1 MRGKYLTSMK
11 INQFSIL
18 NFSCDRAVV
27 QRQHGLVQ
35 TQMHSSH
42 LRVRAGVSAGKT
54 CAVTV

>member
-1 MRGKYLTSMK
+1 M
-11 INQFSIL
+11 
-18 NFSCDRAVV
+18 

-54 CAVTV
+54 CAVTAAV